1 MTMRRSVMAGVVLA
15 VAYPAAR
22 RWAIRWGASVD
33 EAAMPLP
40 GDDLLLDPSMETTRA
55 ITIDAPAVAVWPWLV
70 QMGQDRAGLYSYDWL
85 ERLVGLDFHNA
96 DRIVPEWQR
105 LEVGDQIRA
114 APASAG
120 PEAGFT
126 VVAVDPGRSLVTA
139 IGDPA
144 VVVPAAQAGRLEEG
158 GTWTFVLHPLAGHR
172 SRLVVRLR
180 SRFGLPR
187 PLEVLLARLV
197 EPLHFVMERKQLLGI
212 AERARRPHPLPRLA
226 PGSAPEVPAPDSGPP
241 VEIEA

>member
-1 MTMRRSVMAGVVLA
+1 MRRALVAGVALA
-15 VAYPAAR
+15 VAYPALR

-33 EAAMPLP
+33 EAAMPMP
-40 GDDLLLDPSMETTRA
+40 GDELLDDPSMETTRA
-55 ITIDAPAVAVWPWLV
+55 ITIDAPAVVVWPWLV

-85 ERLVGLDFHNA
+85 ERLMGLDFHNA

-105 LEVGDQIRA
+105 LDVGDQIRA

-126 VVAVDPGRSLVTA
+126 VVAIEPGRSIVTA

-144 VVVPAAQAGRLEEG
+144 VVLPAARSGHLGKG
-158 GTWTFVLHPLAGHR
+158 GTWTYVLHPRVGHQ

-180 SRFGLPR
+180 SRFGLPG
-187 PLEVLLARLV
+187 PLEALMVRLL
-197 EPLHFVMERKQLLGI
+197 EPVHFLMERKELLGI
-212 AERARRPHPLPRLA
+212 AERAARPQPFTPYDSPAAA
-226 PGSAPEVPAPDSGPP
+226 PAAPDRPTAEP
-241 VEIEA
+241 AM